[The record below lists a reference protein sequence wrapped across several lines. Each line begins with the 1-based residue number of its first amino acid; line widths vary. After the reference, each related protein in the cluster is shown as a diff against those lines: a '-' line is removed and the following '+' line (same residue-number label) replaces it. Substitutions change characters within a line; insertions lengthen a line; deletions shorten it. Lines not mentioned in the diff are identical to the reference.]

1 MADALGYLKRSA
13 GILPAILKRAGGT
26 PALLFLTV
34 AGFLTGAASSLAQ
47 PVAPPVRF
55 SVFSPKPIKDVGFAP
70 RAGSVPQPVAF
81 APTARSP
88 RYEYRGPMPLRFI
101 DVTSGVVV
109 AEANIPAGIR
119 DALLLF
125 SPIDTPTPTSAGK
138 GAGTLRYQ
146 IAVLD
151 DSAARLAPGSLS
163 IVNLSGLALSGTV
176 NKEKLTLQPG
186 LNAPL
191 AVGRAA
197 TIALRTTFKGR
208 SYQSYAGTAALGR
221 NDRALLILFPP
232 FYAGSLEVQSRLL
245 IDPPPGAAV
254 VAPAPKG
261 VAPAGPAKR

>member
-1 MADALGYLKRSA
+1 MG
-13 GILPAILKRAGGT
+13 
-26 PALLFLTV
+26 LTF
-34 AGFLTGAASSLAQ
+34 AGFLSGAASSLAQ

-55 SVFSPKPIKDVGFAP
+55 SVFSPKPIKDVGFVP
-70 RAGSVPQPVAF
+70 RAGVPPQAVAF

-88 RYEYRGPMPLRFI
+88 RYEFRGAMPLRFVDI
-101 DVTSGVVV
+101 TSGVVV

-125 SPIDTPTPTSAGK
+125 SPIETPATSAGK
-138 GAGTLRYQ
+138 GTGTLRYQ

-176 NKEKLTLQPG
+176 NKEKVTLQPG

-197 TIALRTTFKGR
+197 TIALSTTFKGR

-261 VAPAGPAKR
+261 VAPAGPVKR